1 MERDADCCA
10 VKMLKERHDIEG
22 IAAAHDMMQSFGGAP
37 TGAYYPTGTERA
49 DNISK
54 CETED

>member
-1 MERDADCCA
+1 
-10 VKMLKERHDIEG
+10 
-22 IAAAHDMMQSFGGAP
+22 MMQSFGGAP
-37 TGAYYPTGTERA
+37 TGAYFTGTERA